1 MEAWRSLA
9 LTGYDWSVCVES
21 ADDVV
26 KETSETNHN
35 VQLKNRSIGSS
46 LTNSSTDLWKTL
58 RIWSLG
64 ISNGSINVD
73 TTNFFLVTTSQISE
87 YSVGSYLKPVPGERN
102 EAAAI
107 ETLDEVASTSSN
119 QALVQSFEAW
129 SALQPEQKNQLISR
143 IQIVGSSSRID
154 ELETKLRNMAASS
167 VRPNRTDSFLERLE
181 GWWFKRVIEDW
192 LLESPQG
199 VSGLEFADK
208 LEDIRNQMSP
218 DNLPIDPWISELDA
232 DESDYSH
239 KIFVRQLALAGIKER
254 RTTLAIRD
262 WLRAVKQRSLWSR
275 EGLVQF
281 GELGKYD
288 GVLYEE
294 WQHKFEALIEELDED
309 PSEPALLQAARQV
322 YLWAEEAKAPPI
334 RRDFSSTFITRGSF
348 HILADK
354 KIIGWHPNFTDLL
367 PLSDTAS
374 EDSNEPL

>member
-1 MEAWRSLA
+1 MLA
-9 LTGYDWSVCVES
+9 HTGYDWSVFVES

-26 KETSETNHN
+26 KETPDSNHH

-64 ISNGSINVD
+64 TFNGNINVD
-73 TTNFFLVTTSQISE
+73 TTNLFLITTSQISKH
-87 YSVGSYLKPVPGERN
+87 SVGSYLTPVTDERD
-102 EAAAI
+102 EATAI
-107 ETLDEVASTSSN
+107 DILDEVAGASSN
-119 QALVQSFEAW
+119 QKLAKSFEAW
-129 SALQPEQKNQLISR
+129 SALQPDQKSQLISR

-154 ELETKLRNMAASS
+154 ELEEKLKNMAASS
-167 VRPNRTDSFLERLE
+167 VRLNRTDSFLERLE

-218 DNLPIDPWISELDA
+218 DNLPVDPWISELEA
-232 DESDYSH
+232 DGSDYSH
-239 KIFVRQLALAGIKER
+239 KVFVRQLALAGIKER

-262 WLRAVKQRSLWSR
+262 WLRAVKQRSSWSR

-288 GVLYEE
+288 GILFEE
-294 WQHKFEALIEELDED
+294 WQHKFEALIEELEED
-309 PSEPALLQAARQV
+309 PPESALMQAARQI

-334 RRDFSSTFITRGSF
+334 RRDFSSTFITRGSL

-354 KIIGWHPNFTDLL
+354 EIIGWHPNYTDLL
-367 PLSDTAS
+367 PLAGTA
-374 EDSNEPL
+374 EQDHHEPR